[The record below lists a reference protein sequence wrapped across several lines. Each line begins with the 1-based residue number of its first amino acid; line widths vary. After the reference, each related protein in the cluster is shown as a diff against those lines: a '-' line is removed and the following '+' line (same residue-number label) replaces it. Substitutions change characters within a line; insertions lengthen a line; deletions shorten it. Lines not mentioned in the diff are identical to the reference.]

1 MAREVL
7 GLAALARADEAGAAG
22 ELEAAYASFRS
33 LGLKRDELRVLRE
46 LLKLKIA
53 RGEPSSELSLRFL
66 AIDAEIEASDRA
78 RAADDFDARLQYA
91 EREFELRRL
100 RDEAALAKEREHVLA
115 ARNREGQWLS
125 LVGGALLL
133 ALGVFFLQQRRA
145 NRELQQTLT
154 LLRESEARAL
164 DLLNLSAGFVFLHDV
179 SGRLLL
185 VNPAVAQ
192 ALGISAEALVGRSLA
207 DFQPRRSRPDFE
219 AYLQRVRT

>member
-46 LLKLKIA
+46 LLRLKIA
-53 RGEPSSELSLRFL
+53 QGAPSAELSTRFL
-66 AIDAEIEASDRA
+66 AIDSELEASDRA

-100 RDEAALAKEREHVLA
+100 RGEAAMARQREHDLA
-115 ARNREGQWLS
+115 VRNRQGQWLG
-125 LVGGALLL
+125 LATGALLL
-133 ALGVFFLQQRRA
+133 LLGAFIVQQRRA
-145 NRELQQTLT
+145 NLRLRETLS

-164 DLLNLSAGFVFLHDV
+164 DLLNLSAGYVFLHDV
-179 SGRLLL
+179 SGRLQL

-207 DFQPRRSRPDFE
+207 DFQPRRSRADFD
-219 AYLQRVRT
+219 AYLL